1 MVVPGGGDG
10 VRWTGGGTAP
20 VACRSERRNQVIPEG
35 LARKR
40 CVNRTGCDGVPV
52 LGVVHAPVA
61 PDDRGDLIA
70 WADGLQLTR
79 NDRVVVRPA
88 LAEVLHPYDIVLV
101 SQDADQ
107 NPKANAGCVTPARFR
122 SVPSIAYRLALLAV
136 GEGEAAVSLNGPVAW
151 DFAGG
156 HALIRAVGGDLVDR
170 SWPTHQLWGCRE
182 RRFGTGVRRVTRGG
196 SRIVRSEVEQRVCEG
211 SARSAQ
217 WAVRL
222 RSTVWRAGASPGS
235 PKPRAGMP
243 PRPGGWRRARRAS
256 RVRLCRLDSHEVPER
271 TEGPAGRW
279 PLEHHRGS
287 ADRRLGARSDARPH
301 AHTGRWV
308 RDRRCA

>member
-1 MVVPGGGDG
+1 MSIGL
-10 VRWTGGGTAP
+10 VR
-20 VACRSERRNQVIPEG
+20 
-35 LARKR
+35 
-40 CVNRTGCDGVPV
+40 DGVPV

-107 NPKANAGCVTPARFR
+107 NPEANAGCVTPARFR

-170 SWPTHQLWGCRE
+170 SGQPISYGAAGNAGSE
-182 RRFGTGVRRVTRGG
+182 RVF
-196 SRIVRSEVEQRVCEG
+196 
-211 SARSAQ
+211 
-217 WAVRL
+217 
-222 RSTVWRAGASPGS
+222 GASLAVARELSGRKWNSVFAKAVLDPLSGRFAFGPPSGERVRHPGLLS
-235 PKPRAGMP
+235 RAQGCLLGQVAGDALGGQVEFASP
-243 PRPGGWRRARRAS
+243 PRFARGT
-256 RVRLCRLDSHEVPER
+256 R
-271 TEGPAGRW
+271 T
-279 PLEHHRGS
+279 
-287 ADRRLGARSDARPH
+287 D
-301 AHTGRWV
+301 
-308 RDRRCA
+308 